1 MIIAIDGPAASGK
14 STIAKRVAAHLR
26 MPHLNTG
33 SLYRAVARD
42 LLRSGGG
49 LTDVKAARQ
58 AALSLRA
65 DTLGDAALEGGEYGE
80 AASVVA
86 AIPEVRQALLG
97 MQRAYILA
105 ARRDSGAVIEGR
117 DIGTVICPDAEAK
130 LFITASLEVRAR
142 RRHLE
147 LKARGAAV
155 EEDAILADLRKR
167 DERDQSRSISPL
179 RPSTDAYLLDTT
191 KLDIEAAFKA
201 AVDFIGA
208 VARR

>member
-26 MPHLNTG
+26 VPHLNTG

-42 LLRSGGG
+42 LIRSGA
-49 LTDVKAARQ
+49 DIKDAKAAQR
-58 AALSLRA
+58 AALSIA
-65 DTLGDAALEGGEYGE
+65 PESLGDSKLEHAEYGE

-97 MQRAYILA
+97 MQRSYISA
-105 ARRDSGAVIEGR
+105 ARRESGAVIEGR

-130 LFITASLEVRAR
+130 LFITASLEARAR
-142 RRHLE
+142 RRYLE
-147 LKARGAAV
+147 LNARGETAD
-155 EEDAILADLRKR
+155 EDAVFADLKKR

>member
-14 STIAKRVAAHLR
+14 SSLARRIAAHR
-26 MPHLNTG
+26 GVPHLNTG

-42 LLRSGGG
+42 LIRDG
-49 LTDVKAARQ
+49 LELCNVKAAQ
-58 AALSLRA
+58 HAALSLDA
-65 DTLGDAALEGGEYGE
+65 STLNDSALGARDYGE

-86 AIPEVRQALLG
+86 AIPEVRQGLLHL
-97 MQRAYILA
+97 QRAYIAA
-105 ARRDSGAVIEGR
+105 ARRESGAVIEGR

-130 LFITASLEVRAR
+130 LFITASLEQRAR
-142 RRHLE
+142 RRYLE
-147 LKARGAAV
+147 LTSRGETVAEEAV
-155 EEDAILADLRKR
+155 LADLKKR